1 MILLKKVFFR
11 PSEACYYGQ
20 LARAVWNFFPLLALH
35 VNKLFGSPGK
45 TGV

>member
-1 MILLKKVFFR
+1 MIILEKIIFQ
-11 PSEACYYGQ
+11 PGEACYYGR
-20 LARAVWNFFPLLALH
+20 LARALWNFFPLIALH